1 MTAALPQFVIDLG
14 VAAGI
19 FTAVAGATV
28 ILWRTPPVKWLRRG
42 FGWVFDLFIGTPFRT
57 IAARLGGWFEQRVQ
71 AANAEH
77 YEYVR
82 YHLGPNGT
90 TKPIHQR
97 LCDVERAVRQPQLP
111 AVDWNG
117 PYDDLEQHQEQP

>member
-14 VAAGI
+14 AAAGVFVAVAAA
-19 FTAVAGATV
+19 TAV
-28 ILWRTPPVKWLRRG
+28 LWKTPPVRWFRRQVSESLGEWLEG
-42 FGWVFDLFIGTPFRT
+42 
-57 IAARLGGWFEQRVQ
+57 RVQ
-71 AANAEH
+71 SANAEH

-97 LCDVERAVRQPQLP
+97 LSDVERAVSSPPQPF
-111 AVDWNG
+111 VDWNG
-117 PYDDLEQHQEQP
+117 PYDDVARHEEER